1 MFYQPHEGGGYEH
14 LATHEIKKNASGLVE
29 HDKETWIYLFIYL
42 LIIRYFQ

>member
-29 HDKETWIYLFIYL
+29 HDKCSAVFFFFSFI
-42 LIIRYFQ
+42 IIIE